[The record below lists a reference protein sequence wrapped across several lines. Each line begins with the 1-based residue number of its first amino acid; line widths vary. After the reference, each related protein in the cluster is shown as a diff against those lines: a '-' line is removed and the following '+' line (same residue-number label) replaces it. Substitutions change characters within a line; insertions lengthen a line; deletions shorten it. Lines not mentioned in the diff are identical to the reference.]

1 MLLRALPVGMC
12 QLGCARQEVSV
23 GSRQAQACV
32 GHCLKVECIAV
43 FSAIAFSGNVIFRQ
57 YNSVNLEMT
66 LTPLQRYQQDL
77 LQEGFFED
85 VSQARVVQ
93 KLQVLHDELV
103 LATDTKESLWSRLL
117 GRQRVTSV
125 KGIYLWGGVGCG
137 KTYLMDNFYESLP
150 FQQKMRIHFHR
161 FMKRVHRDLTELAGQ
176 KNPLETVAAGIASE
190 TRVICFDEFFVSDI
204 ADAMLLGTL
213 VDQLFARGVTLV
225 ATSNIIPDKLYENGL
240 QRRRFMPAI
249 KSIKK
254 YCDVVNLD
262 SGMDYRLRVLTQA
275 RLYHWPLGDQAEASL
290 FDAFNKL
297 VPTLEEVRKG
307 VFIEVEGR
315 DIPCCYVGED
325 VIWFDFDALCAGP
338 RSQNDYIELAR
349 EFHAVLISLVPKM
362 DGQRD
367 DEARRFINMI
377 DEFYDRNVKVVMSA
391 EVSLEEIYGGENLA
405 FEFQRTRSR
414 LLEMQS
420 EEYLARPHRA

>member
-1 MLLRALPVGMC
+1 
-12 QLGCARQEVSV
+12 
-23 GSRQAQACV
+23 
-32 GHCLKVECIAV
+32 
-43 FSAIAFSGNVIFRQ
+43 
-57 YNSVNLEMT
+57 MT

-77 LQEGFFED
+77 RQEGFFED
-85 VSQARVVQ
+85 ASQARVVK

-103 LATDTKESLWSRLL
+103 LAADTKGSLWNRLL
-117 GRQRVTSV
+117 GRQRVTPV

-137 KTYLMDNFYESLP
+137 KTYLMDSFYESLP
-150 FQQKMRIHFHR
+150 FQQKMRVHFHR
-161 FMKRVHRDLTELAGQ
+161 FMKRVHRDLTELAGH
-176 KNPLETVAAGIASE
+176 KNPLEKVAAGIANE
-190 TRVICFDEFFVSDI
+190 TRVICFDEFFVADI

-213 VDQLFARGVTLV
+213 IDQLFARGVTLV

-240 QRRRFMPAI
+240 QRQRFRSAI

-275 RLYHWPLGDQAEASL
+275 RLYHWPLGDQANASL

-315 DIPCCYVGED
+315 DIQCRYVGED

-349 EFHAVLISLVPKM
+349 EFHAVLISLVPEM

-377 DEFYDRNVKVVMSA
+377 DEFYDRNVKVVISA
-391 EVSLEEIYGGENLA
+391 AVNLEGIYRGGNLA